1 MYNEIDLHNLDYKV
15 ALALFKKKYNDAI
28 KRKDKREILIIHGY
42 GANKLGHNPVLA
54 TNIRLFLSKNMDK
67 LSYRLDINP
76 GVTYV
81 TPIFILE

>member
-42 GANKLGHNPVLA
+42 GAHKLEHNPV
-54 TNIRLFLSKNMDK
+54 
-67 LSYRLDINP
+67 
-76 GVTYV
+76 
-81 TPIFILE
+81 